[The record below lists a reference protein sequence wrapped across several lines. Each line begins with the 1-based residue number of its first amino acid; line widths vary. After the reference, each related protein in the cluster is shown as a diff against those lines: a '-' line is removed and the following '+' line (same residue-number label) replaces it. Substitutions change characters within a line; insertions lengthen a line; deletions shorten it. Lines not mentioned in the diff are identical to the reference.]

1 MRKFKM
7 TMVMVGV
14 LSSLAL
20 GACVNSAKNATKSQ
34 NEMMSESM
42 EEMKA
47 EDMSDKMEDGMK
59 DDMKSDDMKSDDMKD
74 EMKMDDMKDDMKDEM
89 KASDM
94 KSSEMKNDSMMNE
107 DYTLKDMDGNTVSLS
122 SFNGKK
128 VYAKFWAS
136 WCSICLAGLEDVDKL
151 SAEDKDFEVITI
163 VSPKI
168 RGEKSKE
175 DFIEWFKTLEY
186 KNIKV
191 LFDEEG
197 KLAKKYGVTA
207 YPTSLYINADGSNT
221 EVKVGHYS
229 NDLIK
234 ENIAKLQ

>member
-1 MRKFKM
+1 MGKFKM
-7 TMVMVGV
+7 AMIMAGV

-20 GACVNSAKNATKSQ
+20 GACANSAKNAANAQ
-34 NEMMSESM
+34 NEMMSESTND
-42 EEMKA
+42 MKA
-47 EDMSDKMEDGMK
+47 DNVSDTMAHGMNDDRMSDEMK
-59 DDMKSDDMKSDDMKD
+59 DD
-74 EMKMDDMKDDMKDEM
+74 MKMDDMKMDGMTASEM
-89 KASDM
+89 KA
-94 KSSEMKNDSMMNE
+94 DSMMNDE
-107 DYTLKDMDGNTVSLS
+107 YILKDMDGNAVSLS

-128 VYAKFWAS
+128 VYVKFWAS

-151 SAEDKDFEVITI
+151 SAEDKDFEVVTV

-175 DFIEWFKTLEY
+175 DFTEWFKTLEY
-186 KNIKV
+186 KNVKV